1 MAEPVACFLTH
12 CMWCFRGGGVFLQI
26 LLLAR
31 YNRAI
36 CFDLYH
42 FWVYI
47 VVIKQ
52 TPPILKKLIKYLTVY
67 RALLLVMVL
76 PALLLILFRS
86 PYRAGFMVI
95 FIGLLVFTFVIE
107 VLLFAMQFTRRE
119 SVFIEVLLL
128 ILLIPFFMMLV

>member
-1 MAEPVACFLTH
+1 MR
-12 CMWCFRGGGVFLQI
+12 CFREVVCFLQI

-47 VVIKQ
+47 VIVKQ
-52 TPPILKKLIKYLTVY
+52 THIPLILKNLTKYLTVY
-67 RALLLVMVL
+67 RALLLVMAL
-76 PALLLILFRS
+76 PALLLVLFKS
-86 PYRAGFMVI
+86 PYRASFMAMY
-95 FIGLLVFTFVIE
+95 IGLLLFTFVVE

-119 SVFIEVLLL
+119 SVFVEVLLL
-128 ILLIPFFMMLV
+128 ILLIPFVMMLV

>member
-1 MAEPVACFLTH
+1 
-12 CMWCFRGGGVFLQI
+12 MWCFREVVCFLQI

-47 VVIKQ
+47 VIVKQ
-52 TPPILKKLIKYLTVY
+52 THIPLILKNLIKYLTVY
-67 RALLLVMVL
+67 RALLLAMVL

-86 PYRAGFMVI
+86 PYRAGFMVV
-95 FIGLLVFTFVIE
+95 FIGLLVFTFVVE

-128 ILLIPFFMMLV
+128 ILLIPFIMMLA